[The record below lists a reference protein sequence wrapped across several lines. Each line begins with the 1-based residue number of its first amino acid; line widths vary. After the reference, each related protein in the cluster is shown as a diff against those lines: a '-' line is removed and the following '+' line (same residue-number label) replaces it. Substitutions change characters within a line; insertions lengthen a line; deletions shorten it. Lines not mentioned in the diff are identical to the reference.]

1 MGDTFAYYY
10 SKQPE
15 NKFYILDQDYMF
27 GHDLAEAF
35 KAGLKKYKPDAQIV
49 GEAYH
54 PLFAY
59 DYAPYLTKIKASGA
73 QVIFSGDWP
82 PDSGNLL
89 KQSRQMGM
97 MLPFANIFM
106 DEPNSLAAVGP
117 DGTVGLVHAD
127 LFMPSSAPGIQEF
140 FKRWNDQWKKWKS
153 PYNTLLYK
161 WPGNFIGGALMNT
174 YWLMSVIERAAST
187 DPEKIFKTWEGDEWK
202 SLAGVW
208 KMRACDHRV
217 IRDTFVAKYVYPN
230 PWFKEC
236 ANPGNEVMVVPA
248 KYSLIPF
255 PKDLARC
262 KK

>member
-1 MGDTFAYYY
+1 
-10 SKQPE
+10 
-15 NKFYILDQDYMF
+15 MF

-140 FKRWNDQWKKWKS
+140 LICLPEPLVQGVCQPGKRGYGSACKIFLDPLSQGS
-153 PYNTLLYK
+153 
-161 WPGNFIGGALMNT
+161 GALQEIT
-174 YWLMSVIERAAST
+174 
-187 DPEKIFKTWEGDEWK
+187 
-202 SLAGVW
+202 
-208 KMRACDHRV
+208 
-217 IRDTFVAKYVYPN
+217 
-230 PWFKEC
+230 
-236 ANPGNEVMVVPA
+236 
-248 KYSLIPF
+248 
-255 PKDLARC
+255 
-262 KK
+262 